1 MKAWSTFGEVAV
13 VAIHAGVTGHLETHE
28 GAQEAVSG
36 GGAGVELNAATSAE
50 ADRVVFAVVRLNITE
65 LGANTAADAEAGF
78 GAGDVEEACAVGG
91 ADANVF
97 NSSSLLRGK
106 VGSLSSGN
114 SRETRDRSEK
124 EALSELHG

>member
-1 MKAWSTFGEVAV
+1 MKAWSTFGEVDV

-36 GGAGVELNAATSAE
+36 GGAGVELDAATSAE

-97 NSSSLLRGK
+97 DGAAFFA
-106 VGSLSSGN
+106 G
-114 SRETRDRSEK
+114 RS
-124 EALSELHG
+124 AA